1 MKYAM
6 DVKVNLRP
14 VFSNLVH
21 SDYWEG
27 PCRVGPEETGTPEY
41 ERRLG
46 KEEIKQW
53 YDELKANIDQTRCN
67 IMEPVYIEFNESFV
81 TRDSEFEKLLP
92 ENHEVDIYLTT
103 RRSSILPLVQEPMTT
118 WSILISPTSS
128 IVCVFSG
135 RCGNAMVGF
144 NVLRSIV
151 NSCSYSASSSA
162 S

>member
-67 IMEPVYIEFNESFV
+67 RIFLYIADLSIF
-81 TRDSEFEKLLP
+81 
-92 ENHEVDIYLTT
+92 IYLVYT
-103 RRSSILPLVQEPMTT
+103 
-118 WSILISPTSS
+118 
-128 IVCVFSG
+128 VFY
-135 RCGNAMVGF
+135 GNARTF
-144 NVLRSIV
+144 F
-151 NSCSYSASSSA
+151 SSNRFSK
-162 S
+162 